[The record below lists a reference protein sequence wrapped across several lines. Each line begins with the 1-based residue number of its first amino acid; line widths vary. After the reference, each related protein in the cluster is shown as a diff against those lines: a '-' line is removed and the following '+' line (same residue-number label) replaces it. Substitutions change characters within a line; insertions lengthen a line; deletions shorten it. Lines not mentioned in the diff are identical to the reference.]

1 MLYADWRHR
10 MASMKQTGTD
20 GQAGRQADG
29 QAGMHIIFL
38 VWYPKFFQKNLSY
51 ETWDC
56 YYQKMQKKQYKMGL
70 CIIFVSALP
79 QIVDS
84 LFKLVFGLVYTIL
97 H

>member
-51 ETWDC
+51 EAQEC
-56 YYQKMQKKQYKMGL
+56 LNKKNVPKRMG
-70 CIIFVSALP
+70 FVHS
-79 QIVDS
+79 IH
-84 LFKLVFGLVYTIL
+84 KLE
-97 H
+97 